1 MKQDMAHLAE
11 RAPHPA
17 LLERRRV
24 EVVALCA
31 SAVAL
36 ILVMHYTAAL
46 HELGVHDALRR
57 LFYLPVILAAMAAG
71 TRGGIGIAAFA
82 VIGYLPHLR
91 QLARADSR
99 VMDSAVELVL
109 LLVIGGLVG
118 GYADASRRA
127 RAQAAERGRLAALGE
142 TGLALMAQTEGP
154 LAAIEGQ
161 AESLIAAFGTGS
173 RSSVVF
179 AGQVIREEAARA
191 RHLLNDLAEM
201 SRISEPRRE
210 RVDLP
215 PLMER
220 IIRDVVNAR
229 QDGQRVIL
237 IDHPKSCAIEA
248 DRRAVAFSVR
258 ALIFG
263 LLDSVPPPGW
273 LELRIA
279 ATTASTATVELGVFS
294 LGEALPDLEESLTR
308 VFGAGAGEYRF
319 RQVLCVRLLASLG
332 ATVRF
337 QRVSPCHTR
346 IMIGFTAMP
355 SGLHAE
361 NGALARGHQKE
372 KHVKSPSLLVGSL
385 LVVGLLAVTGCAAGT
400 KLRGTWHEP
409 EGGTQPIR
417 HVMIIHATRTGGA
430 RRVFEDRFAAALRA
444 RGVEGEA
451 SYAMVGD
458 NLLDSARV
466 DMEVH
471 KGHCD
476 GILVTK
482 VLDDETV
489 RSYYRPAGQF
499 ASSRG
504 QSWSRYSRNQTQV
517 IETRVIDMETRLYRV
532 SDGKLLWSGLTRS
545 SFPKSN
551 APEKQID
558 PMVKRLVAS
567 IEKAGVGLAV
577 QE

>member
-1 MKQDMAHLAE
+1 MKHDMANLAE
-11 RAPHPA
+11 RVSPSAP
-17 LLERRRV
+17 LEHRKV
-24 EVVALCA
+24 EIVALCA
-31 SAVAL
+31 AAVAL

-46 HELGVHDALRR
+46 HQLGVHDALRR

-71 TRGGIGIAAFA
+71 SRGGIGIAAFA

-109 LLVIGGLVG
+109 LLLIGGLVG

-127 RAQAAERGRLAALGE
+127 RAQAAEQGRLAALGE

-161 AESLIAAFGTGS
+161 AESLIAAFGTGG
-173 RSSVVF
+173 RSGVVF

-191 RHLLNDLAEM
+191 RHLLNDLAEIA
-201 SRISEPRRE
+201 RISEPRHE
-210 RVDLP
+210 RVDLT
-215 PLMER
+215 PLLER
-220 IIRDVVNAR
+220 IIRDVAGAR
-229 QDGQRVIL
+229 QDGQRAIL
-237 IDHPKSCAIEA
+237 IDHPKSCAVEA

-273 LELRIA
+273 LEVRIA
-279 ATTASTATVELGVFS
+279 AAAGTAPTVELGVFS

-308 VFGAGAGEYRF
+308 VFGAGTGEYRF
-319 RQVLCVRLLASLG
+319 RQVLCIRLLALLG
-332 ATVRF
+332 ASVRF
-337 QRVSPCHTR
+337 QRVSPCHSR
-346 IMIGFTAMP
+346 IMIGFSAAP
-355 SGLHAE
+355 PRLPVE
-361 NGALARGHQKE
+361 NGANPGGSQKE
-372 KHVKSPSLLVGSL
+372 KHVKSPAVVVGSL
-385 LVVGLLAVTGCAAGT
+385 LVVGLMAVSGCAAGT
-400 KLRGTWHEP
+400 KLRGTWHES
-409 EGGTQPIR
+409 EAGTEPIR
-417 HVMIIHATRTGGA
+417 HVMVIHATRTGDP
-430 RRVFEDRFAAALRA
+430 RRVFEDRFAAALSD

-482 VLDDETV
+482 VMDDETV

-504 QSWSRYSRNQTQV
+504 QSWSRYSRNQTQL

-545 SFPKSN
+545 SFPKSDT
-551 APEKQID
+551 PERQID
-558 PMVKRLVAS
+558 PMVKQLVAS
-567 IEKAGVGLAV
+567 MEKAGVGLAV
-577 QE
+577 RK